1 MKKQVNTELTAKD
14 YFDYVKSVKH
24 TSDDVFLDNFKQI
37 VEDELSKAV
46 AIGQDFMV
54 KRLAFTVGV
63 VPKEKQAVS
72 LGIDTYVLKDDI
84 EYFIQ
89 KVADK
94 AVKLSY
100 PINKITEIIN
110 GKIINKPNS
119 KPQIDEIIVKITIV
133 S

>member
-89 KVADK
+89 KVADY
-94 AVKLSY
+94 SS
-100 PINKITEIIN
+100 EIFIPSHPSTSVCYIPWVYFSTPCLEAWPL
-110 GKIINKPNS
+110 GVLWPRGW
-119 KPQIDEIIVKITIV
+119 
-133 S
+133 